1 MYTQGSI
8 ITGTSIIIRV
18 NEKLSKA
25 IVNEPNHF
33 FHRKLI
39 SFYEELT
46 TEFEKVSQ
54 FFKFG
59 NLKLFQRD
67 MTNYYTDLQ
76 FTKGKV
82 M

>member
-1 MYTQGSI
+1 MKYKQLDCRI
-8 ITGTSIIIRV
+8 
-18 NEKLSKA
+18 
-25 IVNEPNHF
+25 HF
-33 FHRKLI
+33 FFCRKLI

-76 FTKGKV
+76 FTKGKCPGHNAKTEV
-82 M
+82 QGSNNIV